1 MENCKNEKKVL
12 FCDCT
17 VGDAVILHCK
27 CGKYEIMESFIKVTH
42 ASSQTGVKI
51 YEAKKHTETN
61 FLSQASNRS
70 YAEHLYKLSRGGG
83 SVQFT

>member
-1 MENCKNEKKVL
+1 
-12 FCDCT
+12 
-17 VGDAVILHCK
+17 
-27 CGKYEIMESFIKVTH
+27 MESFIKVTH

-70 YAEHLYKLSRGGG
+70 YAEHLYKLSRGA
-83 SVQFT
+83 SVNLRNNFSVNLKDYISS